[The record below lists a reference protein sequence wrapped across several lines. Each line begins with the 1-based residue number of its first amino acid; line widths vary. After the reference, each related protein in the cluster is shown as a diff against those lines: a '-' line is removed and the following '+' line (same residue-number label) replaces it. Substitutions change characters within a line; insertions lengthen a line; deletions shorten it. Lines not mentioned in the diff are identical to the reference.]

1 MGKNATG
8 RENLMLWGSTKCVSR
23 GRKKLSYGGRG
34 LLRLFINQ
42 KTCFRLVAQ
51 ESIQN
56 QLHVSTLPTERGLQL
71 TWKGYKFKLHSKFE
85 AEWANISIRL
95 RLFNPSSTFL
105 GTTKDILFY
114 IISKF
119 KKTGFLLQFW
129 PDTFVLNSRK
139 RSVFEAVSLLG
150 ILPSPMSHLLF
161 RTLQESWT
169 TFRVSEGR
177 QLMSCLLFYVKT
189 PWSHLICK
197 TMQSL

>member
-56 QLHVSTLPTERGLQL
+56 QLHVSTLPTERGLWL
-71 TWKGYKFKLHSKFE
+71 AWKGYKFKLHSKFE

-119 KKTGFLLQFW
+119 KKNWVFTAILARYICFKLKKEKCLWSCILTGY
-129 PDTFVLNSRK
+129 PTFTH
-139 RSVFEAVSLLG
+139 VSFA
-150 ILPSPMSHLLF
+150 I
-161 RTLQESWT
+161 
-169 TFRVSEGR
+169 
-177 QLMSCLLFYVKT
+177 
-189 PWSHLICK
+189 
-197 TMQSL
+197 